1 MKVLV
6 ETTLCLALAVAI
18 VLLVLVPLHR
28 HRRLPERIKLGSL
41 SSVVLVISPI
51 GAALVTCGL
60 IVLFGVFSLILMLIG
75 GVATHDLLATA
86 KASLFEYAPPFVQG
100 TRSWQVLIAIYVI
113 CFITLLAHGMRVLIR
128 HSRPSRS

>member
-6 ETTLCLALAVAI
+6 ETALCLALAVAI
-18 VLLVLVPLHR
+18 GFLVLVPLHR

-41 SSVVLVISPI
+41 SSVVLVISPL

-60 IVLFGVFSLILMLIG
+60 IVLFGAFALILMLIG
-75 GVATHDLLATA
+75 GVANHDLVATA

-100 TRSWQVLIAIYVI
+100 MRSWQVLIAIYVI
-113 CFITLLAHGMRVLIR
+113 CFITLLAHGIRVLVQ
-128 HSRPSRS
+128 HGRSSHP